1 MANSASK
8 QMSLTTQMLIASVAG
23 LIAGVVFGPAMGNI
37 KFLGDIFLRL
47 MQMSVVFLVMGAI
60 IEAVGAL
67 DPKDLGKLGGKAL
80 ALFVIATA
88 FAAFVGLVLAVIIQP
103 GVGVEGVAA
112 SKYTGNLVQGKALDL
127 IVNFFPR
134 NIFDAMARGD
144 MLQVIIF
151 SAFFGLALSL
161 LGKNESGKKMFEF
174 IRNLNVVIMQVITVV
189 MKFAPVGI
197 FALLGGIVGVAG
209 WKVLI
214 PLAKFLVT
222 LTIGCFAVLALLIM
236 IVSLY
241 GKLNPIRLFKKL
253 NRTIIV
259 SITTT
264 SSAISLPVQMEDSEE
279 RIGISKRVSR
289 LVNPLG
295 MSLNSQGLS
304 LTVAIACVTVAQ
316 FFGTELNFNQLI
328 IIVVMSTLAT
338 FANLA
343 VPGGALVTMAIA
355 FQMTGLPLEGIAILA
370 GVDWFAGIVR
380 TLLNVVDDVLL
391 ALLIAINENEF
402 DRSIFDADEI
412 VVSSGEAIKQ

>member
-1 MANSASK
+1 VETTQAK
-8 QMSLTTQMLIASVAG
+8 RMSLTTQMVIASVAG
-23 LIAGVVFGPAMGNI
+23 LIAGIIFGPSMGHI
-37 KFLGDIFLRL
+37 KFIGDIFLRL

-80 ALFVIATA
+80 GLFVITTA
-88 FAAFVGLVLAVIIQP
+88 FAAFVGLILAVIIQP
-103 GVGVEGVAA
+103 GVGVEGVSAG
-112 SKYTGNLVQGKALDL
+112 KYTGTLAQGKGLDL
-127 IVNFFPR
+127 LANFFPR
-134 NIFDAMARGD
+134 NVFDAMARGD

-151 SAFFGLALSL
+151 SGFFGLTLSI
-161 LGKNESGKKMFEF
+161 LGKNESGKKALEF
-174 IRNLNVVIMQVITVV
+174 IQHTNVVLMQLIKIV
-189 MKFAPVGI
+189 MKVAPVGI

-214 PLAKFLVT
+214 PLAKFLIT
-222 LTIGCFAVLALLIM
+222 LTIGCFAVLFLFIAI
-236 IVSLY
+236 ISVY
-241 GKLNPIRLFKKL
+241 GKLNPIRLFRKL

-279 RIGISKRVSR
+279 RIGISRRVSR

-295 MSLNSQGLS
+295 MSLNSHGLG
-304 LTVAIACVTVAQ
+304 LTVSIACVTVAQ
-316 FFGTELNFNQLI
+316 FFGIEVGPQQWVMITI
-328 IIVVMSTLAT
+328 MSTLAT

-343 VPGGALVTMAIA
+343 VPGGALVTMAIG

-380 TLLNVVDDVLL
+380 TLLNVVDDVLV

-402 DRSIFDADEI
+402 DRTIFDSDEI
-412 VVSSGEAIKQ
+412 VAAAGEAVKS